1 MGYPRASGLGLG
13 HRGHDSPSWPEHP
26 WSGHNDLPRCSVAVK
41 EANELEEDRPVRGL
55 AFGPRADA
63 SEDVHTL
70 LGITARAEA
79 ERGWRL
85 MGSRSQAEALSYL
98 TTSLRRDWGIA
109 ALRCEAALRCRRAEL
124 LAGRAFGRRAQE
136 MEEFDHAR
144 AAGEDFM
151 RGVHARAGPAHR
163 G

>member
-1 MGYPRASGLGLG
+1 MATYP
-13 HRGHDSPSWPEHP
+13 
-26 WSGHNDLPRCSVAVK
+26 
-41 EANELEEDRPVRGL
+41 PVRGL

-151 RGVHARAGPAHR
+151 RGMHARAGPAHR